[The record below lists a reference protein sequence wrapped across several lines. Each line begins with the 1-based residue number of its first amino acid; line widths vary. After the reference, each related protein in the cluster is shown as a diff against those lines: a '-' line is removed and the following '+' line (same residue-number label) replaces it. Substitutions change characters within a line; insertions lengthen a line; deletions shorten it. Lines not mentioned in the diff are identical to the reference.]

1 LSKNTNQHRQLDKP
15 DEFTPIQPLNP
26 RHPVAGKNLSRTEN
40 LKAHT
45 PDPEGSSQN
54 LRKADSRPFIVSQQ
68 NKPANQ
74 FVQIQ
79 ETKKPPLSC
88 GSAVVDERVID
99 PPPNQCQR
107 PQSEKFRNCGKIQ
120 PA

>member
-1 LSKNTNQHRQLDKP
+1 LSKNTNQHHISSKP
-15 DEFTPIQPLNP
+15 DELASTQHLKPATSRRWQKPSLYRKP
-26 RHPVAGKNLSRTEN
+26 R
-40 LKAHT
+40 AHT

-88 GSAVVDERVID
+88 GSAVVDERVIGD
-99 PPPNQCQR
+99 TQVRCQR
-107 PQSEKFRNCGKIQ
+107 LREGSLTAHVDNR
-120 PA
+120 